1 MNRLIFIVACLLI
14 VPTSQTQAITLKS
27 TQALQKRNPLICR
40 VVFTQGAGW
49 CNGNP
54 TGRTDLV
61 AGGPCNCGSF
71 KLGYP
76 FNETIV
82 APAGHLERG
91 VAPAGVSGRYELF
104 ARFRCEDPGRSK
116 RGQC

>member
-14 VPTSQTQAITLKS
+14 VPSQAQAITLQS

-40 VVFTQGAGW
+40 FVIREGAGW
-49 CNGNP
+49 CNANP

-61 AGGPCNCGSF
+61 AGGPCKCGSF

-82 APAGHLERG
+82 GPE
-91 VAPAGVSGRYELF
+91 GRLS
-104 ARFRCEDPGRSK
+104 A
-116 RGQC
+116 QWLLQA